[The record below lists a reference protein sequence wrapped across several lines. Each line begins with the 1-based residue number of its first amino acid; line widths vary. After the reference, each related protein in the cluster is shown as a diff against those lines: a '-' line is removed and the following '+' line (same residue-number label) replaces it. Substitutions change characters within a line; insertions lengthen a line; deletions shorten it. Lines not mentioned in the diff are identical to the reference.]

1 MGLDAVGVSDSL
13 SVFLYSHS
21 IEGRIA
27 PVSRM
32 ARPSDSAIPLLTGR
46 PYTNEFAN
54 RNDSHLLCFY
64 LTLP

>member
-1 MGLDAVGVSDSL
+1 MDAVGVSDSL
-13 SVFLYSHS
+13 SVFLYSYFNFAAMS
-21 IEGRIA
+21 
-27 PVSRM
+27 PSSRM